1 MTIQLSFGTV
11 VLKDFITHKASRDY
25 QANLFKDTQMEQ
37 TGEVDENGR
46 PKMKF
51 AINPA
56 NADRANEALV
66 IAMIQSVK
74 LADGTEVAPSRDWLD
89 EMAQTDFSKI
99 EKAVLEIKN
108 AKDEDA
114 KK

>member
-1 MTIQLSFGTV
+1 
-11 VLKDFITHKASRDY
+11 
-25 QANLFKDTQMEQ
+25 
-37 TGEVDENGR
+37 
-46 PKMKF
+46 MKF

-66 IAMIQSVK
+66 VAMIKSVK
-74 LADGTEVAPSRDWLD
+74 LADGTEVTPSAAWLD
-89 EMAQTDFSKI
+89 ELAQTDFSKI